1 MGKILDTQSYE
12 NLFRFNLEMNEK
24 LLAPSDFCN
33 EITHLIAEY
42 FSYRNSLIILSDD
55 KFINIYDNV
64 NLKKYTLRSI

>member
-42 FSYRNSLIILSDD
+42 CSYLTINSS
-55 KFINIYDNV
+55 IYTTMSTS
-64 NLKKYTLRSI
+64 KKYTLRSI

>member
-24 LLAPSDFCN
+24 LLASSDFCN

-42 FSYRNSLIILSDD
+42 FSYRNSHYNLI
-55 KFINIYDNV
+55 
-64 NLKKYTLRSI
+64 